1 MCSPQILLSSNAPH
15 ASPILSLTLY
25 LCVCFFFSMLL
36 WFAQFQI
43 HTVSNVYVCVL
54 CIYHIINKNPNS
66 NSIFHHFGIGSTSFS
81 FIFHL
86 SFSNGLHFFYAVSM
100 SKIGVLM
107 ICLIYCFFSLFSS
120 SVFSFFFVSFCF
132 SCMQKRVCRS
142 FGSIKN
148 LTLHAQNEKKKK
160 IETNVRLVPF
170 FLSFKNY

>member
-107 ICLIYCFFSLFSS
+107 ICLIYCFFFSSLRLSSLFFLFLSA
-120 SVFSFFFVSFCF
+120 FL
-132 SCMQKRVCRS
+132 VCRS
-142 FGSIKN
+142 VYAVHLEASK
-148 LTLHAQNEKKKK
+148 TLPFMHRTRKKKK